1 MDGLGCDE
9 ELDLNMSLSQ
19 ASTTFDVNDL
29 RCDEVLDSKSI
40 GCSESPASKASEP
53 TVYMTFSLESREYF
67 NMLKSTEHLP

>member
-29 RCDEVLDSKSI
+29 RCDEVLDDQSI
-40 GCSESPASKASEP
+40 GFSESPVSKTSEP
-53 TVYMTFSLESREYF
+53 TV
-67 NMLKSTEHLP
+67 